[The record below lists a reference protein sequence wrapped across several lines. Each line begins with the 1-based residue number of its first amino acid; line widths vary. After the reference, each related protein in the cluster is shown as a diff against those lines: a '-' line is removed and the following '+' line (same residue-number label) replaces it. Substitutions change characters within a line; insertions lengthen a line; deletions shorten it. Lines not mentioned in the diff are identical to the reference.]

1 MRKSIYASLVLAFTL
16 SFAAGAQAA
25 GDDIEIKSRN
35 WPFEGVFGSYDQAS
49 LQRGLQVY
57 KEVCA
62 ACHGL
67 RLVAYRNLEALG
79 YTEDQVKAYAKE
91 FEVQNAEPNEEGE
104 MFMRAGLPSDRFVSP
119 FPNDEAARAANNG
132 ALPVDLSLIV
142 KARANG
148 ANYLYSLLTGYQD
161 PPQEVEGREGLSFN
175 VSFPGQWI
183 AMPPPLLEDGVEYS
197 DGTKATVDQM
207 AYDVTNFLAWAA
219 SPKLEDRKKMGLKVM
234 IFLAV
239 FTGLLIAVKKKV
251 WSDVH

>member
-16 SFAAGAQAA
+16 SLTAGAQAA
-25 GDDIEIKSRN
+25 GDAIEMKTRN
-35 WPFEGVFGSYDQAS
+35 WSFEGLFGSYDRAS
-49 LQRGLQVY
+49 AQRGLQVY

-67 RLVAYRNLEALG
+67 RLLAYRNLQDLG

-119 FPNDEAARAANNG
+119 FPNDEAARVANGG

-161 PPQEVEGREGLSFN
+161 PPEKVDDREGLNFN

-183 AMPPPLLEDGVEYS
+183 AMPPPLSEGAVEYS

-207 AYDVTNFLAWAA
+207 SYDVTNFLAWAA

-234 IFLAV
+234 IFLIV

>member
-1 MRKSIYASLVLAFTL
+1 MRKSIYASLVFAFTL
-16 SFAAGAQAA
+16 SLAAGAQAA
-25 GDDIEIKSRN
+25 GDDFEIRTRN
-35 WPFEGVFGSYDQAS
+35 WPFEGVFDSYDQAS

-62 ACHGL
+62 VCHGL

-79 YTEDQVKAYAKE
+79 YTEDQIKAYAKE
-91 FEVQNAEPNEEGE
+91 FEVQNAEPNEDGE

-142 KARANG
+142 KARADG

-161 PPQEVEGREGLSFN
+161 PPQEVEGREGLNFN
-175 VSFPGQWI
+175 VSFPGLWI
-183 AMPPPLLEDGVEYS
+183 AMPPPLSEDGVEYS